1 MRLISKSM
9 PDAWVCEMM
18 NHRFAITL
26 LLQNIDYQS
35 IRYQRLGRGD
45 ACRFHKMRD
54 VISQTLRLTVFLGTC
69 IKFTIIKLER

>member
-1 MRLISKSM
+1 M

-26 LLQNIDYQS
+26 PLQGFVGARHARVENSVFQP

-45 ACRFHKMRD
+45 ACRFHKMSD
-54 VISQTLRLTVFLGTC
+54 AISVFFC
-69 IKFTIIKLER
+69 A